1 MVQTMASED
10 DFDIAGLFR
19 TSATLTFVIEIV
31 TAIIMIG
38 SLAAFYI
45 GGALPALDPDMLI
58 LLILIGCI
66 ITLVVFLAALGFFIR
81 FSRKI
86 NNIVFPPGVDLI
98 DINKP
103 KVKPIVIIYAAL
115 VGVMG
120 VTGIYMWY
128 LAYKNI
134 LAPWAIANNSISL
147 HIFSFAMGA
156 FIIALLIQVIIA
168 LVGRSARK
176 VILGVIDA
184 DDSEFIES

>member
-1 MVQTMASED
+1 MSNED
-10 DFDIAGLFR
+10 EFDIGSLFR

-31 TAIIMIG
+31 SAIVMIG

-45 GGALPALDPDMLI
+45 GGALPTLDPDLLI

-86 NNIVFPPGVDLI
+86 NSIVFPPGIDLI
-98 DINKP
+98 DIKKP
-103 KVKPIVIIYAAL
+103 KVRPIVIIYAAL

-120 VTGIYMWY
+120 VTGIYVWY
-128 LAYKNI
+128 LVYKNI
-134 LAPWAIANNSISL
+134 LGPWAMANSSISL
-147 HIFSFAMGA
+147 QIFSFAMGA
-156 FIIALLIQVIIA
+156 FFIALLIQIIIA

-176 VILGVIDA
+176 VILGVMDV
-184 DDSEFIES
+184 DDSEFLE